1 MDARRGPRPGR
12 LQLALARLRPARGA
26 GAVGALTDLGGWP
39 RCGWIGCGSPT
50 CGRTTRPSWSS
61 LPGLTALLG
70 DNGEGKTNVLEAIAW
85 LATLTSFR
93 GAPTEALIRQGAER
107 AVIRAEG
114 EREGRAILIEAELV
128 ASGRNRVLVNRQPL
142 KRAKELLGVL
152 RVTVFAPDDL
162 ELVKGGPAER
172 RRFLDDALV
181 ASHPRY
187 DALRSEVDKVLKQR
201 NALLKGAGGRL
212 DESAGF
218 TLDVWDAKLVESGGR
233 LAEARQALLDR
244 LAPVLS
250 QTYDAVA
257 NRPAEVTATYVAEWA
272 AEGLEAALV
281 RSRRDDVR
289 RGVSTV
295 GPHRDDVDLRLA
307 GLPSRTHASQGEQR
321 SLALALRLAA
331 HHVIT
336 DVTGSAPVLL
346 LDDVFSELDP
356 DRSDALLANLPP
368 GQTLL
373 TSASGL
379 PPRPTPSS
387 SCTSA
392 TATSPS
398 ADLELVSC
406 EDADRL
412 AAHRLDAVPCADDAT
427 LARWPSSD
435 RPSPRPSPLPP
446 VWGAATMAGMA
457 ARPLPG
463 DGPGPQPI
471 GPALDAVMRGL
482 GAPEASGV
490 HLVFDRWSEV
500 VGEALAARTRPLRMD
515 GHRLVLAVD
524 EPAIATHVRFLQAE
538 LLARLEELLG
548 PGRVTALDLRVGR
561 KDQG

>member
-1 MDARRGPRPGR
+1 MR
-12 LQLALARLRPARGA
+12 LDRVWLTDVRSYAAAELALA
-26 GAVGALTDLGGWP
+26 
-39 RCGWIGCGSPT
+39 
-50 CGRTTRPSWSS
+50 
-61 LPGLTALLG
+61 PGLTALLG
-70 DNGEGKTNVLEAIAW
+70 DNGQGKTNVLEAIAW
-85 LATLTSFR
+85 LATLQSFR
-93 GAPTEALIRQGAER
+93 GAPTEALVRQGAER

-114 EREGRAILIEAELV
+114 EREGRAILLEAELV

-162 ELVKGGPAER
+162 DLVKGGPAER
-172 RRFLDDALV
+172 RRYLDDALV

-187 DALRSEVDKVLKQR
+187 DALRAEVDKVLKQR

-212 DESAGF
+212 DESAAF
-218 TLDVWDAKLVESGGR
+218 TLDVWDAKLVEAGGR

-257 NRPAEVTATYVAEWA
+257 NRPAEVTATYLADWA
-272 AEGLEAALV
+272 SAGLEAALV
-281 RSRRDDVR
+281 ASRRDDVR

-379 PPRPTPSS
+379 PPKAQPDLVLHIRDGRI
-387 SCTSA
+387 TSA
-392 TATSPS
+392 
-398 ADLELVSC
+398 
-406 EDADRL
+406 
-412 AAHRLDAVPCADDAT
+412 
-427 LARWPSSD
+427 
-435 RPSPRPSPLPP
+435 
-446 VWGAATMAGMA
+446 
-457 ARPLPG
+457 
-463 DGPGPQPI
+463 
-471 GPALDAVMRGL
+471 
-482 GAPEASGV
+482 
-490 HLVFDRWSEV
+490 
-500 VGEALAARTRPLRMD
+500 
-515 GHRLVLAVD
+515 
-524 EPAIATHVRFLQAE
+524 
-538 LLARLEELLG
+538 
-548 PGRVTALDLRVGR
+548 
-561 KDQG
+561 